1 MVNQE
6 NEAFHRNQE
15 EDFDM
20 NQDSPGFV
28 LGERVIHGTFG
39 VGTVL
44 EISGF
49 GRDVKVRVNFDSVGE
64 KKLLLR
70 YAGLEKDWP

>member
-1 MVNQE
+1 
-6 NEAFHRNQE
+6 
-15 EDFDM
+15 M

-28 LGERVIHGTFG
+28 LGERVMHHTFG
-39 VGTVL
+39 SGAVM

-49 GRDVKVRVNFDSVGE
+49 GRDMKVKVRFDDVGE
-64 KKLLLR
+64 KNLLLR

>member
-1 MVNQE
+1 MQSRGYKISQE
-6 NEAFHRNQE
+6 QDEA
-15 EDFDM
+15 FDM

-28 LGERVIHGTFG
+28 LGERVMHHTFG
-39 VGTVL
+39 SGAVM

-49 GRDVKVRVNFDSVGE
+49 GRDMKVKVRFDDVGE
-64 KKLLLR
+64 KNLLLR